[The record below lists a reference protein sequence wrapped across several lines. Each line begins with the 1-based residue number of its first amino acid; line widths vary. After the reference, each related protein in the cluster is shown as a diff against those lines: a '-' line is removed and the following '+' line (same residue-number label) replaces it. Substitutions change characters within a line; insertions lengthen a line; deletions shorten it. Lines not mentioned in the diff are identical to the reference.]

1 MNDDEELTDYQQQKL
16 EEKIIRQEWGIIRFF
31 PLDEDKPHKKIKR
44 FQIAIVIPEIVI
56 YRVNCV
62 IHDSPIYARSIAVRS
77 IEVGAIAEKVEKWR
91 PSTMYDRSAV
101 YEILANHKQE
111 LLAIYDKQFK
121 ENLKGLIKRRTSWT
135 QVMETKPEGGW
146 L

>member
-1 MNDDEELTDYQQQKL
+1 MNDDEELTEYQQQKL
-16 EEKIIRQEWGIIRFF
+16 EEKTIRQEWGIIEFF
-31 PLDEDKPHKKIKR
+31 PLDEDKPNKKIKR
-44 FQIAIVIPEIVI
+44 FQIAIVIADIVI

-77 IEVGAIAEKVEKWR
+77 IEVAPIGENATKFR

-111 LLAIYDKQFK
+111 LLAIYDREFR
-121 ENLKGLIKRRTSWT
+121 ENLRGLIKRRTSWT
-135 QVMETKPEGGW
+135 DVMETKPEGGW